1 MRVLLLRTCVAM
13 CIPRPA
19 QETKHKYE
27 LEERRADIEGKAGKE
42 ERGSEPHVPSS
53 LVMVGTR
60 RLTSS
65 RPRTMLTVTR
75 GLRVS
80 REQLFHWVLLMT

>member
-1 MRVLLLRTCVAM
+1 M
-13 CIPRPA
+13 CIPCPA

-42 ERGSEPHVPSS
+42 ERGSEPVPSS
-53 LVMVGTR
+53 SVMVGMR

-65 RPRTMLTVTR
+65 RLRTVLTER
-75 GLRVS
+75 A
-80 REQLFHWVLLMT
+80 